1 MCDSPCLETTL
12 LIYVGQVHCFI
23 ESEKLC
29 SIKGSYV
36 RVTESQ
42 NFRVKFLWLVVFVGT
57 MNCNEASVKV
67 ISIIVAVVSV
77 VSFL

>member
-29 SIKGSYV
+29 SIKSSYV

-42 NFRVKFLWLVVFVGT
+42 SFRVKFLWLVGT
-57 MNCNEASVKV
+57 MNCNEASDKV